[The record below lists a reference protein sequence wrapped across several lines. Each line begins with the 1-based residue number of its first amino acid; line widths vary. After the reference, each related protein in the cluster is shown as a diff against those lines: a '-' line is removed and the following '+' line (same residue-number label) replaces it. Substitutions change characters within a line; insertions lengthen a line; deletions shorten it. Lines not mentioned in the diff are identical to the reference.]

1 MSTNLDVMKKLIG
14 TLSLLVCSVSFIQ
27 AQAQNEGSDTTKL
40 PQNFSLDFSQ
50 SSDTLNYI
58 LFVFKSDDQYEEVL
72 IPQSKDISN
81 LISPEGIVSI
91 EVFKYD
97 SAVQKYGSRAKN
109 GAVVIHFEKG
119 KLKKLKKD
127 INDKLIDGR

>member
-1 MSTNLDVMKKLIG
+1 MNPNLYTMKKVIV
-14 TLSLLVCSVSFIQ
+14 TLSLLICSVSFIQ
-27 AQAQNEGSDTTKL
+27 AQNKNEGSDTTKL

-58 LFVFKSDDQYEEVL
+58 LFVFKSGDKYEEVL
-72 IPQSKDISN
+72 IPKSKNISN

-91 EVFKYD
+91 EVFKHD

-109 GAVVIHFEKG
+109 GAIVIHFEKG
-119 KLKKLKKD
+119 KFKRLKKD
-127 INDKLIDGR
+127 VNDKLIEGR